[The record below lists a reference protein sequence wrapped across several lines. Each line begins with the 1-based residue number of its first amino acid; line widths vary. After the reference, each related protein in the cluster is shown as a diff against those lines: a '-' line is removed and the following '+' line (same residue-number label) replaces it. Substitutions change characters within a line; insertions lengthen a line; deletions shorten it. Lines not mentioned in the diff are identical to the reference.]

1 MQHASG
7 LGTRAGLA
15 RVAAMALYALV
26 GLCSRELPALAVPT
40 LEELMA
46 DFAFSA
52 DDVQRVR
59 NGELVKTTTTETSDK
74 ELAVVMVFL
83 AKAPVQKLITFF
95 EVGRDLRNDPNVQWT
110 TEIRGAGT
118 LDDFK
123 GVVLDP
129 GGDKETQRYL
139 NAAPGNVLNLSAT
152 EIAAFQAL
160 KSSGNAGQAQVELA
174 LRQMLLARYQA
185 YRSQGLAGIAPY
197 ARGNDKL
204 TEPAD
209 DLRRATEA
217 AKGLKQHVLAFYYV
231 LLDYPQAS
239 SAGLTQRFFC
249 LRYAITGRPTFTLR
263 HRLAMPVGDAYVVAD
278 REFYVSH
285 DYNESQAVAGL
296 LPVADGTAVVYLN
309 RTTTDQLGGFGAS
322 AKRVIGRTM
331 MTMQISEMFEKA
343 LAGFDKGQ

>member
-1 MQHASG
+1 MQDPS
-7 LGTRAGLA
+7 TWKT
-15 RVAAMALYALV
+15 AACWRRMAAV
-26 GLCSRELPALAVPT
+26 ILCACPMLCGANRALAVPT
-40 LEELMA
+40 LDELAA
-46 DFAFSA
+46 DFGLSE

-59 NGELVKTTTTETSDK
+59 NGELVKTTTQETSDK

-95 EVGRDLRNDPNVQWT
+95 QVGRGFRNDPNVQWT
-110 TEIRGAGT
+110 AEISGAGT
-118 LDDFK
+118 TDDFK

-139 NAAPGNVLNLSAT
+139 NAAPGNILNLSAP

-160 KSSGNAGQAQVELA
+160 KGSGGAGQPQVEHT

-197 ARGNDKL
+197 ARGNDKP

-217 AKGLKQHVLAFYYV
+217 AKGLKKHVPAFYYV
-231 LLDYPQAS
+231 LLDYPQAN

-249 LRYAITGRPTFTLR
+249 LRYAISGRPNFTLR

-285 DYNESQAVAGL
+285 DYNETQAVAGL
-296 LPVADGTAVVYLN
+296 LPVADGTVVVYLN

-343 LAGFDKGQ
+343 RAGFKGQ